1 MHHVCDPSERHQD
14 PRPRRSTKPQ
24 TLSLEIIS
32 SRVIVSPTGQ
42 IYPQAAVFPT
52 FAGMKRIWS
61 DASVAVINRLE
72 RLQVSVR

>member
-1 MHHVCDPSERHQD
+1 MYVILLNATRTRGRGEAQ
-14 PRPRRSTKPQ
+14 KPQ